1 MRRREV
7 FDLKQYLPNTE
18 AVLQLEPEELAGF
31 LLERFAHE
39 PGEEPNDQLNRNN
52 FSIELDQ
59 MYDND
64 QRVSYAFM
72 EAWTWL
78 EREGMFVE
86 KPKSHGWYFVSRR
99 GARLRE
105 RQDLAAYQS
114 SNQLPKSSL
123 HPVVAERVWSNFLRG
138 EYDTAIFQAFKEV
151 EVAVRAAGK
160 FTAMDLGKVLM
171 AKAFNAANGPLT
183 DSSLPESEQQA
194 MQLLFMGAVGLFKN
208 PSSHRHVQLSD
219 PHEAAEI
226 ISFASL
232 LMRIIDSRT
241 PMEEQPAIR

>member
-1 MRRREV
+1 MPRREV
-7 FDLKQYLPNTE
+7 FDLQQYLPNAE

-39 PGEEPNDQLNRNN
+39 PSEEPNDQLNRNN
-52 FSIELDQ
+52 FSIELDH
-59 MYDND
+59 MYGND

-99 GARLRE
+99 GARLRG
-105 RQDLAAYQS
+105 RQGLVAYRAA
-114 SNQLPKSSL
+114 NQLPTASL
-123 HPVVAERVWSNFLRG
+123 HPVIAERVWSAFLRG
-138 EYDTAIFQAFKEV
+138 EYDTAVFQAFKEV
-151 EVAVRAAGK
+151 EVAVRSACGFAA
-160 FTAMDLGKVLM
+160 TDLGKDLM
-171 AKAFNAANGPLT
+171 AKAFNTGNGPLA
-183 DSSLPESEQQA
+183 DGSLPESERQA
-194 MQLLFMGAVGLFKN
+194 MQLLFMGAIGLFKN

-219 PHEAAEI
+219 PSEAAEI

-241 PMEEQPAIR
+241 PAA